1 MSNRELM
8 NLLVPFLLFI
18 LLTPGQVLTLP
29 SNSSRQVE
37 KTITHAL
44 VFVGIY
50 ALLRTLFA
58 KYY

>member
-8 NLLVPFLLFI
+8 NLFVPFLLFI

-29 SNSSRQVE
+29 SRYSTQIE
-37 KTITHAL
+37 KTLTHGL

-50 ALLRTLFA
+50 ALLRKLFA
-58 KYY
+58 RYY